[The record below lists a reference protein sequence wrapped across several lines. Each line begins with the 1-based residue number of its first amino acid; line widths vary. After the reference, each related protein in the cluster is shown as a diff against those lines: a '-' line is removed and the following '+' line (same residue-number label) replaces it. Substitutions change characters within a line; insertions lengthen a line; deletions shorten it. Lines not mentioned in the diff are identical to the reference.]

1 LAYYR
6 NRADSFDSDR
16 QALYSKLDR
25 IRLKQEIVHRAEW
38 ECKKRLEERA

>member
-1 LAYYR
+1 MAYYR
-6 NRADSFDSDR
+6 NRADAFDSDR